1 MTHKKE
7 RERET
12 GAHMCLACI
21 KEFTFN
27 SDQYAITKASK
38 TRLIVLFKI
47 AFNNSKIRHSILK
60 IIILSGVPGC
70 SDFRVRWLNCYVR
83 SICLSGNAI
92 LYTGRKYDYP
102 LI

>member
-47 AFNNSKIRHSILK
+47 AFNSKI
-60 IIILSGVPGC
+60 V
-70 SDFRVRWLNCYVR
+70 
-83 SICLSGNAI
+83 
-92 LYTGRKYDYP
+92 KYDTVF
-102 LI
+102 